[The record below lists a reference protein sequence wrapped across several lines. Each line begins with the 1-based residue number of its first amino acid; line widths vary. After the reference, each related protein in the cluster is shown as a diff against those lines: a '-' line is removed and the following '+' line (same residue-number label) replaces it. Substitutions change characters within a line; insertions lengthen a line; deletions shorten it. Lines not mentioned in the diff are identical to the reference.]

1 MIAARTPML
10 ADLYILQ
17 KPRAKAEGGGLAPL
31 ASRSEIVRFFRAFNT
46 AMDHEG
52 ADVLHGP
59 GIRVEM
65 PPMQDPVMQL
75 TVTVTED
82 ELFHILFFGTQNE
95 PRGRLLRGTM
105 ERGWRFF
112 DPVRSEY
119 VPPYHDGDDDGDDPS
134 FGAGSDDDD

>member
-1 MIAARTPML
+1 ML

-17 KPRAKAEGGGLAPL
+17 KPRLKAEGGGLLPL
-31 ASRSEIVRFFRAFNT
+31 ASRKEIAEFFRAFNT
-46 AMDHEG
+46 APDRVG
-52 ADVLHGP
+52 ADTLHGP

-75 TVTVTED
+75 TVSVTED
-82 ELFHILFFGTQNE
+82 ELFHILFFGTANE
-95 PRGRLLRGTM
+95 PRGRLLRATL

-119 VPPYHDGDDDGDDPS
+119 VPPYHDGDDEDDAPRGFGNGDD
-134 FGAGSDDDD
+134 DE

>member
-75 TVTVTED
+75 TVTVTEPAPCPGAVHTTTV
-82 ELFHILFFGTQNE
+82 ELMYSAVVL
-95 PRGRLLRGTM
+95 
-105 ERGWRFF
+105 
-112 DPVRSEY
+112 
-119 VPPYHDGDDDGDDPS
+119 PS
-134 FGAGSDDDD
+134 SPNRQLSSGLCSK

>member
-1 MIAARTPML
+1 ML

-17 KPRAKAEGGGLAPL
+17 KPRLKAEGGGLLPL
-31 ASRSEIVRFFRAFNT
+31 ASRSDVVGFFRNFNT
-46 AMDHEG
+46 APDRAG

-75 TVTVTED
+75 TLTVTED
-82 ELFHILFFGTQNE
+82 ELFHILFFGTANE
-95 PRGRLLRGTM
+95 PRGRLLRATI

-112 DPVRSEY
+112 DPVRAEY
-119 VPPYHDGDDDGDDPS
+119 VPPYHDPDDDDDDGDDRR
-134 FGAGSDDDD
+134 FGSDDDDE

>member
-1 MIAARTPML
+1 ML

-17 KPRAKAEGGGLAPL
+17 KPRLKAEGGGLVPL
-31 ASRSEIVRFFRAFNT
+31 ASRAEIAKFFQTMNTRA
-46 AMDHEG
+46 DRDG

-75 TVTVTED
+75 TLTVTED
-82 ELFHILFFGTQNE
+82 ELFHILFFGTANE
-95 PRGRLLRGTM
+95 PRGRLLRATI

-112 DPVRSEY
+112 DPVRAEY
-119 VPPYHDGDDDGDDPS
+119 VPPYHDP
-134 FGAGSDDDD
+134 DDDDDDDDDRRFGSNDDDD